1 MVTDIAAAAAGAALE
16 NEDYDRADEILGR
29 FRNEMDPDTYWK
41 LARVS
46 KKHTE
51 AKEFDSLAH
60 EIFSKPG
67 VWEGNRFNEA
77 KAQEYVDEI
86 YGKTAT
92 KRIGGA
98 IKNKEDF
105 FAAVAGQESG
115 GNYDA
120 QNGRTGAFG
129 KYQIMPE
136 NWPSWAQEAGLS
148 ADAPQTPENQEIV
161 AKYKLGQ
168 YYDELGAEGALV
180 AWYAGYRNGERW
192 RDGEADAIGEGG
204 HYSWDARQGNGD
216 EPSIR
221 EYVQQALG
229 RAGGAERTVSA
240 YDPEKRDHLMKLVSA
255 LGKDAEQA
263 YQQQRGQYLNGIL
276 QAAQNAGSY
285 SAAISMLYAQDLDMK
300 ERNTLEGQIAQYYH
314 VSKNTGKT
322 SGAGRSGKAYN
333 SAKDFETLQKMEAR
347 LKLGTPI
354 TSDQLVAYKNAA
366 MRLDDE
372 GYLGEEFQDLQN
384 NQALWTA
391 ITDDMEDPRGGW
403 KKAYENLI
411 AHGADPLTATAL
423 LAKSDVMSLPYY
435 YPEEDEGDEE
445 EHEGTD

>member
-1 MVTDIAAAAAGAALE
+1 
-16 NEDYDRADEILGR
+16 
-29 FRNEMDPDTYWK
+29 
-41 LARVS
+41 
-46 KKHTE
+46 
-51 AKEFDSLAH
+51 
-60 EIFSKPG
+60 
-67 VWEGNRFNEA
+67 
-77 KAQEYVDEI
+77 
-86 YGKTAT
+86 
-92 KRIGGA
+92 
-98 IKNKEDF
+98 
-105 FAAVAGQESG
+105 
-115 GNYDA
+115 
-120 QNGRTGAFG
+120 
-129 KYQIMPE
+129 MPE

-180 AWYAGYRNGERW
+180 AWYAGYQNGVRW
-192 RDGEADAIGEGG
+192 RDGAADAIGAGG

-216 EPSIR
+216 EPSVR

-263 YQQQRGQYLNGIL
+263 YKQQRRQYLNGIE

-314 VSKNTGKT
+314 VNRSTGRAS
-322 SGAGRSGKAYN
+322 SGGRSGKAYN
-333 SAKDFETLQKMEAR
+333 PAKDFEALQKMEAR

-366 MRLDDE
+366 MHLDNE

-384 NQALWTA
+384 NQELWTT
-391 ITDDMEDPRGGW
+391 ITDDMEDPHGGW

-411 AHGADPLTATAL
+411 AHGADPITATAL

-435 YPEEDEGDEE
+435 YPEEDEDEE
-445 EHEGTD
+445 EEELHGTD